1 MLAQEQNLAVWGVEC
16 SRASVSH
23 PAQLYAHFLIFLDS
37 DHITCSAVLQHGHIG
52 QIADFYHVAFHH
64 IPSYYVVLLLYIQ

>member
-37 DHITCSAVLQHGHIG
+37 DHITCSAVLQHGHRQLANFNHI
-52 QIADFYHVAFHH
+52 AFHR
-64 IPSYYVVLLLYIQ
+64 IPSYYVVLLLYIW